1 MDDINAENG
10 LPKASSVA
18 QYIDAINTSLLSH
31 GGRVKGEITSISPSG
46 KAVYFK
52 IKDKDE
58 PAILDCLMWLS
69 IYQRNGL
76 DLKIGDE
83 VIVTGTP
90 EIYAPYG
97 KFSLKA
103 TTVEYAGEGALKQAY
118 DKLKASLE
126 GEGLM
131 EVERKRPMPSFPT
144 KIGLITSMSGVV
156 IQDFSANLSRHGF
169 KIKTVDSRV
178 EGKDAIHD
186 LLAAINTLS
195 KQDIEI
201 LVIIRGGGS
210 LESLQA
216 FNTESVVRAIAE
228 FKVPV
233 ITGIGHDVDVTL
245 SELVADIG
253 KSTPTAV
260 AEAFNEPWDG
270 QASELK
276 RLQTSIVS
284 SYKSELHHITN
295 KLSGHSHGLMRSYER
310 SITEARNSLTKS
322 GSEISSAFSLLAK
335 RVRDANGALLRSL
348 GIMKTNLSIKYR
360 YLRNASGS
368 LLQYSQSSVRS
379 VRKSLS
385 DNGKYLISAQSS
397 AIKYSSKSIPLLERA
412 VHTNDPRR
420 NIKLGYSLSYV
431 NGKLARSV
439 SDVAV
444 GQEIVTHLHDGEF
457 KSEVKEV

>member
-1 MDDINAENG
+1 MDDINAQNG
-10 LPKASSVA
+10 LPQASSVA
-18 QYIDAINTSLLSH
+18 QYINTINRSLLSH
-31 GGRVKGEITSISPSG
+31 KGRVKGEITSINPSG

-58 PAILDCLMWLS
+58 PAILECLMWLS
-69 IYQRNGL
+69 TYQMNGL

-97 KFSLKA
+97 KFSFKA
-103 TTVEYAGEGALKQAY
+103 TTIEYAGEGALKQAY

-131 EVERKRPMPSFPT
+131 AIERKRPMPSFPT

-156 IQDFSANLSRHGF
+156 IQDFSTNLSRHGF

-186 LLAAINTLS
+186 LLAAIKSLS

-276 RLQTSIVS
+276 RLQTSVIS
-284 SYKSELHHITN
+284 SYKSELYHASN
-295 KLSGHSHGLMRSYER
+295 KLSGHSHGLMLSYER
-310 SITEARNSLTKS
+310 SITKARNSLTKS
-322 GSEISSAFSLLAK
+322 GSEISSAFTMLAR

-348 GIMKTNLSIKYR
+348 GIMKTNLNIKSR
-360 YLRNASGS
+360 YLRNASIN
-368 LLQYSQSSVRS
+368 LLQYSQNSVQTA
-379 VRKSLS
+379 RKTLS
-385 DNGKYLISAQSS
+385 DNGKYLINAQSS
-397 AIKYSSKSIPLLERA
+397 AIKYSSKSIPLFERA
-412 VHTNDPRR
+412 INTNDPRR
-420 NIKLGYSLSYV
+420 NIKLGYSLSYA

-439 SDVAV
+439 SDVSV
-444 GQEIVTHLHDGEF
+444 GQEIVTQLHDGEF